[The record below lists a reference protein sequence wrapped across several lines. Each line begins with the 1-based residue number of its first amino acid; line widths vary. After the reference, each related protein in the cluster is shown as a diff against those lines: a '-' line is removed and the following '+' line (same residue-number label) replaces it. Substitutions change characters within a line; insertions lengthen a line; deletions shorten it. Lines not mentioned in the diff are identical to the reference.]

1 MNKVKT
7 WIFLIGG
14 LLLVILGFRNL
25 TAGDKTVVDQ
35 TAFEKQAEISEET
48 AVIGTNV
55 TLHQEIHKEDG
66 TVIYRYKLATDCP
79 FWEYEDR
86 YESSTPLEWV
96 TGDASAVE
104 TEATAVTIRFEGI
117 SYATGQYF
125 SVPLLGLSLN
135 DQTLENYEES
145 LMASAYASYC
155 SASGDNENPI
165 PGILL
170 VGIGVLFLLLF
181 FVTACAAIASGKP
194 IPSPSEKEKEPMGW
208 AMILITLKRKG
219 LRITNVV
226 YMVPAADYQDVAG
239 YLDTVETNFED
250 SMPFEMKLQEME
262 IQYRFIG
269 SFNLTEEEQ
278 SNSQIDTH
286 RLYWH
291 DADMPGTGSETED

>member
-1 MNKVKT
+1 M
-7 WIFLIGG
+7 IGG

-25 TAGDKTVVDQ
+25 IAEDETVVDQ
-35 TAFEKQAEISEET
+35 TAFEKQAEIAEET
-48 AVIGTNV
+48 ATIGTNV

-66 TVIYRYKLATDCP
+66 TVMYRYKLATDCP

-104 TEATAVTIRFEGI
+104 TEATAVTIRFEDV

-125 SVPLLGLSLN
+125 SVPLLGLSQN
-135 DQTLENYEES
+135 DQTQEEYEES

-155 SASGDNENPI
+155 SASEGNENPI

-170 VGIGVLFLLLF
+170 AGIGVLFLLLF
-181 FVTACAAIASGKP
+181 LVAACAAIASGKP
-194 IPSPSEKEKEPMGW
+194 IPSPSEKEKEPMDW
-208 AMILITLKRKG
+208 AMILITLKWKG
-219 LRITNVV
+219 LRVTNVV
-226 YMVPAADYQDVAG
+226 YMVPAEDYQNVVD

-250 SMPFEMKLQEME
+250 SMPFEMKLQEMK
-262 IQYRFIG
+262 IRYRFIG

-278 SNSQIDTH
+278 LNTQIDTH

-291 DADMPGTGSETED
+291 DADMPGTASESKS

>member
-1 MNKVKT
+1 M
-7 WIFLIGG
+7 IGG

-25 TAGDKTVVDQ
+25 IAEDETVVDQ
-35 TAFEKQAEISEET
+35 TAFEKQAEIAEET
-48 AVIGTNV
+48 ATIGTNV

-66 TVIYRYKLATDCP
+66 TVMYRYKLATDCP

-104 TEATAVTIRFEGI
+104 TKATAVTIRFEDV

-125 SVPLLGLSLN
+125 SVPLLGLSQN
-135 DQTLENYEES
+135 DQTLEDYEES

-155 SASGDNENPI
+155 SASGNNENPI

-170 VGIGVLFLLLF
+170 AGIGVLFLLLF
-181 FVTACAAIASGKP
+181 FGATCAAIASGKP
-194 IPSPSEKEKEPMGW
+194 IPSPSEKEKEPKGW
-208 AMILITLKRKG
+208 AMILITLKWKG
-219 LRITNVV
+219 LRVTNVV
-226 YMVPAADYQDVAG
+226 YMVPAEDYHNVVE

-250 SMPFEMKLQEME
+250 SMPFEMKLQEMK
-262 IQYRFIG
+262 IRYRFIG

-278 SNSQIDTH
+278 LNTQIDTH

-291 DADMPGTGSETED
+291 DVDMPGTASESKS